1 VPAESSP
8 ASSISHPDLRDFVEW
23 HPRRSGSTFD
33 LDSLPSS
40 GSAEKVRA
48 VIRDVVRTE
57 GPVHKMRLAKL
68 VAESFGLSRVA
79 AARTDAILR
88 CVPEELLATH
98 DRSCVWPEEVDPVT
112 WRIARRSRAGDGRA
126 LEHVPLE
133 EIANAM
139 AIVAQLGG
147 GMTEVELKRE
157 ALAVFG
163 GKRMT
168 DGISDRLDLGIAR
181 GVESGRIWMTDSGVW
196 HG

>member
-1 VPAESSP
+1 
-8 ASSISHPDLRDFVEW
+8 
-23 HPRRSGSTFD
+23 
-33 LDSLPSS
+33 
-40 GSAEKVRA
+40 
-48 VIRDVVRTE
+48 
-57 GPVHKMRLAKL
+57 
-68 VAESFGLSRVA
+68 VA

-88 CVPEELLATH
+88 CVPKELLATH
-98 DRSCVWPEEVDPVT
+98 DRACVWPEEVDPAT
-112 WRIARRSRAGDGRA
+112 WRIARRSPAGDGRA

-163 GKRMT
+163 GRRMT
-168 DGISDRLDLGIAR
+168 DGISGRLDLAIER
-181 GVESGRIWMTDSGVW
+181 GVASGRIWMIDSGVW